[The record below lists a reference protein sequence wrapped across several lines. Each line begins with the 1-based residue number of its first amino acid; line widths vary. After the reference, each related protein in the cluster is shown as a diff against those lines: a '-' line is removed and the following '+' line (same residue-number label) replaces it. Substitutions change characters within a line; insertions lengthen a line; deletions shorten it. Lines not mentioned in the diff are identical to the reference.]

1 MDNSQIAISAILV
14 AAVTL
19 FIWGRPRYDVV
30 AILALLATAIAGFVP
45 AQEVFL
51 GFGHPAVIT
60 VIAVLVISRGLR
72 SAGVV
77 DTIAG
82 WLSPLIERPQV
93 HLGAL
98 TLTCGFCSAFMN
110 NVGALAILMPVA
122 LETASRQGRSPATL
136 LMPLGFGAILGGL
149 ATMIGTPPNINA
161 IDAISIAYIC
171 IS

>member
-14 AAVTL
+14 TVVTL
-19 FIWGRPRYDVV
+19 FLWGRPRYDVV

-51 GFGHPAVIT
+51 GFVHPAVIT

-82 WLSPLIERPQV
+82 WLSPLIERP
-93 HLGAL
+93 
-98 TLTCGFCSAFMN
+98 
-110 NVGALAILMPVA
+110 
-122 LETASRQGRSPATL
+122 
-136 LMPLGFGAILGGL
+136 
-149 ATMIGTPPNINA
+149 
-161 IDAISIAYIC
+161 
-171 IS
+171 